1 MGYHTIDE
9 IIGNYRVIS
18 SSIHGNLELIQKA
31 ELEGWKLFS
40 IDSSNITSYYYFK
53 RVIEH
58 RFTAQDRGRIDEII
72 KALKFLEKDQ
82 LLNYSLE
89 IDFLNNIRSW

>member
-18 SSIHGNLELIQKA
+18 SSIQGNLELIRKA
-31 ELEGWKLFS
+31 ELEGWKLSF
-40 IDSSNITSYYYFK
+40 IDSSNGTSYYYFK

>member
-1 MGYHTIDE
+1 MEYHTIDE
-9 IIGNYRVIS
+9 IVGNYRVIS
-18 SSIHGNLELIQKA
+18 SSIQGNLELIRKA

-58 RFTAQDRGRIDEII
+58 RFTAQDRGRIDDII
-72 KALKFLEKDQ
+72 HALQFLEKDKM
-82 LLNYSLE
+82 LSYAGEIEFLE
-89 IDFLNNIRSW
+89 KIRSW